1 MVSHRT
7 KACQRTTTTTT
18 TTTPVM
24 RDPRPLLQTLRRA
37 IKSPV
42 SRGAVAVE
50 YGATRTLSACKL
62 QFGVETLLS
71 PLLSV
76 ASTTIG
82 ERTTELSYP
91 GIFLAFMGNAF
102 SPGALA
108 NVRRNIP
115 LCCPMLL
122 RSRRLSAVSKGN
134 LGGSRSFFIA
144 CITVKKRAGGNLRGS
159 GWICIRCPLG
169 ALRTLSFPLYLGSWG
184 GFPICDD
191 RVELGLGFVFV
202 DGSGGGFSSR

>member
-1 MVSHRT
+1 
-7 KACQRTTTTTT
+7 
-18 TTTPVM
+18 M

-144 CITVKKRAGGNLRGS
+144 CITVKKRAGG
-159 GWICIRCPLG
+159 ICVALAGYVYAAHWGLCARSLFPFILG
-169 ALRTLSFPLYLGSWG
+169 VGA
-184 GFPICDD
+184 GFPFAMIALSLAW
-191 RVELGLGFVFV
+191 VLFL
-202 DGSGGGFSSR
+202 